1 MFVSTTCSLIMKYVE
16 KTVPKQ
22 KVETCQNLFIQKAIK
37 TICHAIHIIHIIHI
51 MIDIR
56 FTPLINPEIDDY
68 ITTITQTATDF

>member
-22 KVETCQNLFIQKAIK
+22 KVDTCQNLFIQKAIK
-37 TICHAIHIIHIIHI
+37 TICHAIHIIHI